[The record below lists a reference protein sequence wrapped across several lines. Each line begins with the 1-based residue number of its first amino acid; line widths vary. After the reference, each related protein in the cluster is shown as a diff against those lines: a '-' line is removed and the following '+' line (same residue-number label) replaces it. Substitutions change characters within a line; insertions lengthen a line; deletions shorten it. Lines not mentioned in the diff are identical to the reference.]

1 MVIFTAEK
9 LGHHLGALLFLLF
22 VGVWPGLLAHE
33 TVQNWYV
40 PLIRRDG
47 VVDGGMMIVLA
58 FELACLLAIVATV
71 AYRIAN
77 PRTIAPTH
85 LALAPS
91 TF

>member
-71 AYRIAN
+71 AYIAN
-77 PRTIAPTH
+77 PRTIAHTH